1 MRAGAGV
8 QRPSGTGDQRP
19 AHAGRSQ
26 RGLTQRG
33 PVDLAAIVGDVLG
46 ALQPDLQAPQLR
58 VSASVGAAPALGDP
72 SLTERM
78 VVNLLGNAITHNVP
92 GGWIDVITGVR
103 DGRAW
108 LTVANTGPA
117 IPPAQVSQLF
127 EPFRR
132 LRTDRT
138 GGHDGLGLGLSIVQ
152 AIASAHDADLE
163 AQARPGGGLVIWVSF
178 PDIRPA

>member
-117 IPPAQVSQLF
+117 IPPAQVSRLF

-132 LRTDRT
+132 LRPTVPAFMTAWASGCRSSRPSPART
-138 GGHDGLGLGLSIVQ
+138 TPTWRPRLG
-152 AIASAHDADLE
+152 
-163 AQARPGGGLVIWVSF
+163 
-178 PDIRPA
+178 PAAGW